1 MLCAMRA
8 SPALCVGIILFAL
21 RSLALADPQP
31 MTAGASPAPTD
42 SAEIAMV
49 EEQLAITMDVRSAAV
64 RAEITLENRGPATA
78 LEVGFPCALGDAAGA
93 IDVPCTT
100 AIAIRVDGKR
110 VAAKKRKQSAKLANW
125 VWLLKL
131 GEKARTK
138 LVVSY
143 QAPLRNDRYSVPAA
157 GLGAFTYRLT
167 TGARWA
173 GPIGKLIITVDH
185 LHEGLLFVAPAGYQ
199 RSPGRLTWTLTDHE
213 PTEEV
218 ILMPHPMAGMDLA
231 RALGALEPK
240 RRGKKSATEYL
251 RARVESGDFTR
262 AEIEAVAARLREHGS
277 SFGEDWLP
285 MIARFAGVPA
295 PAPERAKAVL
305 EESIRLLDEVTARAK
320 R

>member
-1 MLCAMRA
+1 MRAHAGLCLASLLCALT
-8 SPALCVGIILFAL
+8 S
-21 RSLALADPQP
+21 SALADPQP
-31 MTAGASPAPTD
+31 MTGGASPAPTD

-64 RAEITLENRGPATA
+64 RAEITLENRGPASA
-78 LEVGFPCALGDAAGA
+78 LEVGFPCALGDDAGA
-93 IDVPCTT
+93 IDVPCAT
-100 AIAIRVDGKR
+100 ALTITVDGKR
-110 VAAKKRKQSAKLANW
+110 VAAKKRKQSPKLANW
-125 VWLLKL
+125 VWPMKL
-131 GEKARTK
+131 GDKARAK

-143 QAPLRNDRYSVPAA
+143 RAPLRNDRYSVPAA

-173 GPIGKLIITVDH
+173 GPIGKLVITVDH

-199 RSPGRLTWTLTDHE
+199 RSPGRLTWAFTDYE

-251 RARVESGDFTR
+251 RARIESGDFAR
-262 AEIEAVAARLREHGS
+262 AEIQAIAARLREQGN

-285 MIARFAGVPA
+285 LISRFAGVPA
-295 PAPERAKAVL
+295 PAPERAKSVL
-305 EESIRLLDEVTARAK
+305 EESIRLLEDVAARAK